1 MKCTNCGAA
10 VHPAENSC
18 RFCGAD
24 APAPS
29 QDAAPRLRGLDAIRA
44 VRIPG
49 VSAIRLPNMRV
60 RLPRDAGGAT
70 GSAAGSAAG
79 DAVGAAARRAG
90 RTVTAAASS
99 ASTLRST
106 VHLGAPSATGAAALP
121 RFSPRVGMIA
131 FAAFAGVAIAL
142 LLIQVSS
149 GASDSAAAA
158 RELAA
163 AHDAITQRDAK
174 IAGLEA
180 AIATRTQEQSA
191 LQSSAESAQG
201 QAVALTEERDTAKQ
215 RVSLLETELM
225 QAKGDLKDAQAAAA
239 KQQAELKTLSTCLNG
254 TAVGLAFGRTN
265 RWSSADFALA
275 AVADSCK
282 AAESLL
288 QR

>member
-10 VHPAENSC
+10 VHPAEDSC

-24 APAPS
+24 APGPTP
-29 QDAAPRLRGLDAIRA
+29 DAAPRLRGLDAIRA
-44 VRIPG
+44 IRIPG
-49 VSAIRLPNMRV
+49 VAAVRLPSMPV
-60 RLPRDAGGAT
+60 RLPRDAAGTVGGAI
-70 GSAAGSAAG
+70 GGIGDAAG
-79 DAVGAAARRAG
+79 RAG
-90 RTVTAAASS
+90 RRVASAAPSS
-99 ASTLRST
+99 ATLRT
-106 VHLGAPSATGAAALP
+106 AMRPGTPAGAGDSALP

-131 FAAFAGVAIAL
+131 FAAFAGIAIAL

-163 AHDAITQRDAK
+163 AHDAIAQRDAR
-174 IAGLEA
+174 IANLEGTIA
-180 AIATRTQEQSA
+180 ARAQEQSV
-191 LQSSAESAQG
+191 LQNSAESAQG
-201 QAVALTEERDTAKQ
+201 RVAALTDERDTAKQ
-215 RVSLLETELM
+215 RVALLETELM
-225 QAKGDLKDAQAAAA
+225 ETKGDLKDAQAVTA